1 MPRMTLCN
9 HMNNCADCTIMKDS
23 LKEELREELAPSIKK
38 EAKKEM
44 MLELLPL
51 FTCLLDRKGDED
63 FQKIVGKLKQEYC
76 TVPETWEDD
85 SNGDISSEKV
95 IKDLQSV
102 RNDVQKLHANAAE
115 VPVIKQ
121 QLRELCYSEKE
132 EIDVLQ
138 CDLEVAPAELKGN
151 FLKERIERLE
161 ESEEELKKENQEIRK
176 ENEEM
181 HLQIDG

>member
-1 MPRMTLCN
+1 MTLSLN
-9 HMNNCADCTIMKDS
+9 PIFPVDTI
-23 LKEELREELAPSIKK
+23 
-38 EAKKEM
+38 
-44 MLELLPL
+44 LLL
-51 FTCLLDRKGDED
+51 CVFINKSAL
-63 FQKIVGKLKQEYC
+63 
-76 TVPETWEDD
+76 
-85 SNGDISSEKV
+85 NG
-95 IKDLQSV
+95 
-102 RNDVQKLHANAAE
+102 
-115 VPVIKQ
+115 
-121 QLRELCYSEKE
+121 YSEKE